1 MYTQQRR
8 KYISKLQKKDRLSEK
23 DCIVLCRY
31 AHDVNTE
38 LRTDVAELLCDHYS
52 SKVEKT
58 LIRMTY
64 DPAFIV
70 KINAIDSLC
79 IGKSEKALKRLYV
92 LSKSHNELIR
102 AYAVMSSADI
112 ITNRAIKEESRKF
125 LAWLQGFI
133 KQEKSNCVKIMLL
146 EILYKNGDKRSL
158 NQMIDIITREV
169 NESESKNVWLII
181 NVLDEILDKENYD
194 EIIEVLKVLLKHAN
208 MEQKKRIIEII
219 QKQ

>member
-23 DCIVLCRY
+23 DCIALCKY
-31 AHDVNTE
+31 AHDVSTE

-64 DPAFIV
+64 DPTFIV

-92 LSKSHNELIR
+92 LSKSYNELIR

-112 ITNRAIKEESRKF
+112 IANRGIKEENRKF
-125 LAWLQGFI
+125 LVWLQRFI

-146 EILYKNGDKRSL
+146 EILYKNGDKQSL
-158 NQMIDIITREV
+158 NQMIDIITKEV
-169 NESESKNVWLII
+169 NEGESRNVWLII
-181 NVLDEILDKENYD
+181 NVLDEILDKENCD
-194 EIIEVLKVLLKHAN
+194 EVVEFLIVLLKYVN
-208 MEQKKRIIEII
+208 TEQKKRIIEMI